1 MNISAIVKYLDLFG
15 NRITFYNEK
24 MPKLYTITGGVF
36 SIVSILV
43 CIMIFIIFSLNDLKR
58 KVPITTMSS
67 IPSEGYK
74 NIKFGKEKIWIPWR
88 IIDYNNKFVNHTG
101 LLFPKINYYSG
112 TKDPITNE
120 FNLTTKKLDYK
131 LCSETSMKKIID
143 EDKERKTHQ
152 ISVPLNEIFCIDMDD
167 LDMGGSW
174 QSEFINYVEFDLFFC
189 EDGVSYDENNGKCVT
204 YKKIADSVGEN
215 NSLEFALYYPNVQFQ
230 PTNNTNP
237 IIIVYRQYFYHLS
250 KYSNKI
256 ERFFLQENV
265 ITDDAGWLLTKES
278 NNSLWGLSTIQGD
291 SYASGEENDLMNE
304 GSNSR
309 GYSFN
314 IYLEPGI
321 IHYKRYYKKFHTILS
336 DFYPLAYIIFILMKT
351 ISKFFKKAESN
362 KKMVELLFENLKE
375 KPNTFEQNLQK
386 LRIQNNQSNRR
397 SFNSL
402 NVYKKENSKKNPK
415 LILNFQHY
423 KEKSNIHHSSFIL
436 NNELLKKKKSE
447 GNSSININNMPQ
459 NSPQKISNKSKRVNS
474 RFCQQNKKSVNN
486 TSNQYLIAQEKNNFQ
501 KVENIRKSNE
511 TIKYKKEFIKE
522 KLFPYKYYLCS
533 VFIRNLDLSKN
544 QYIISS
550 RFAKIYI
557 FLCQLIDITTYLSLL
572 REFSALKSIFN
583 DKNLNII
590 EKNKKININS
600 RNFLNDINDCIG
612 EQKFHI
618 LAQGN

>member
-101 LLFPKINYYSG
+101 LLFPKIYYYSG

-174 QSEFINYVEFDLFFC
+174 QSEFINYVEFDLYFC
-189 EDGVSYDENNGKCVT
+189 EDGVSYDENNTKCVT

-436 NNELLKKKKSE
+436 NNDLLINKKSE

-459 NSPQKISNKSKRVNS
+459 NSFQKISNKSKRVNS
-474 RFCQQNKKSVNN
+474 RFCQQNKKSMNN

>member
-174 QSEFINYVEFDLFFC
+174 QSEFINYVEFDLYFC
-189 EDGVSYDENNGKCVT
+189 EDGVSYDENNTKCVT

-436 NNELLKKKKSE
+436 NNDLLINKKSE

-459 NSPQKISNKSKRVNS
+459 NSFQKISNKSKRVNS
-474 RFCQQNKKSVNN
+474 RFCQQNKKSMNN